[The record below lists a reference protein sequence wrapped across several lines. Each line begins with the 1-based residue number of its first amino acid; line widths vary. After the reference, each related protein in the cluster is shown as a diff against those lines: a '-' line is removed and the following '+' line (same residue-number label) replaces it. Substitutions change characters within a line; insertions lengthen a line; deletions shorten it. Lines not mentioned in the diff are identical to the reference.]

1 MLLDSLYQWVVF
13 QAAAVD
19 EIVRRRDLIGIGGSA
34 QDLRHQLIRIH
45 ATGETMESISDADN
59 VRLLCFLER
68 KGIWACSD
76 QHDAR

>member
-1 MLLDSLYQWVVF
+1 
-13 QAAAVD
+13 
-19 EIVRRRDLIGIGGSA
+19 
-34 QDLRHQLIRIH
+34 LIRIH